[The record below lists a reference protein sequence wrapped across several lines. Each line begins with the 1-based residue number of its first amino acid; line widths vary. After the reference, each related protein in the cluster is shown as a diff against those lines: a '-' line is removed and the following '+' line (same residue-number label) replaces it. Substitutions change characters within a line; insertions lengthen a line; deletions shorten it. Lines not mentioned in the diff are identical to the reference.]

1 MNYPSWIVYLVS
13 PGLFIFLIVLFLIT
27 SLILLITLKKL
38 KVGKVKETYK
48 KIILP
53 SCGVT
58 FLSYIIGTLILLLT
72 QFLSRISW
80 IRTNLAEPLIESPF
94 ANIYTILYTIF
105 AFLIATYFIFYL
117 NRKITMKAI
126 RLSNKKETKIALI
139 LTIFT
144 APYLFFVPMNVQP
157 KVEPKEIQSE
167 DVTMIES
174 YRNMDLT
181 DKEKL
186 KELMNLLES
195 ANSYQDIEVHT
206 DTSPT
211 TITVIYKEGIETP
224 NNQVFE
230 KDSAI
235 LLNLFSNI
243 ERVEF
248 ALGDVYYT
256 FDYEVVN
263 TIHQNNLRNMTI
275 EELLEYYDL

>member
-1 MNYPSWIVYLVS
+1 MKVE
-13 PGLFIFLIVLFLIT
+13 T
-27 SLILLITLKKL
+27 SLLIISFIVAIILGFIIIPILKKL

-48 KIILP
+48 KIILS

>member
-1 MNYPSWIVYLVS
+1 MEKKVEQELNEISLVDEDVLSPDCDIDAEEFEWVGQDEEKMQAIGRPSVS
-13 PGLFIFLIVLFLIT
+13 FWKDAFNRIRKDKVAMTIFIFLIVLFLIT

-48 KIILP
+48 KIILS

-157 KVEPKEIQSE
+157 KVEPKEIQS
-167 DVTMIES
+167 
-174 YRNMDLT
+174 
-181 DKEKL
+181 
-186 KELMNLLES
+186 
-195 ANSYQDIEVHT
+195 
-206 DTSPT
+206 
-211 TITVIYKEGIETP
+211 
-224 NNQVFE
+224 
-230 KDSAI
+230 
-235 LLNLFSNI
+235 
-243 ERVEF
+243 
-248 ALGDVYYT
+248 
-256 FDYEVVN
+256 
-263 TIHQNNLRNMTI
+263 
-275 EELLEYYDL
+275 

>member
-1 MNYPSWIVYLVS
+1 
-13 PGLFIFLIVLFLIT
+13 
-27 SLILLITLKKL
+27 
-38 KVGKVKETYK
+38 
-48 KIILP
+48 
-53 SCGVT
+53 
-58 FLSYIIGTLILLLT
+58 
-72 QFLSRISW
+72 
-80 IRTNLAEPLIESPF
+80 
-94 ANIYTILYTIF
+94 
-105 AFLIATYFIFYL
+105 
-117 NRKITMKAI
+117 
-126 RLSNKKETKIALI
+126 
-139 LTIFT
+139 
-144 APYLFFVPMNVQP
+144 
-157 KVEPKEIQSE
+157 
-167 DVTMIES
+167 
-174 YRNMDLT
+174 
-181 DKEKL
+181 
-186 KELMNLLES
+186 MNLLES

>member
-1 MNYPSWIVYLVS
+1 M
-13 PGLFIFLIVLFLIT
+13 
-27 SLILLITLKKL
+27 ILLITLKKL

-105 AFLIATYFIFYL
+105 VFLIATYFIFFL

-195 ANSYQDIEVHT
+195 ANSYQDVEVHT

>member
-1 MNYPSWIVYLVS
+1 MNYPSWIIYLVS

-48 KIILP
+48 KIILS

-58 FLSYIIGTLILLLT
+58 FLSYIIGTLI
-72 QFLSRISW
+72 LSRISW

-235 LLNLFSNI
+235 LLNLLSNI